1 MKKLFTLLLLLISIG
16 LHAQTCGPGS
26 KDSVCSYGPITI
38 ASGVTTSLPSNGGL
52 VPGFQYIFS
61 SGSGTVTLHGCIG
74 PIATGCVTLD
84 SYTGGTTVR
93 TPDEFS
99 VKAPSAPYQYFTIT
113 PTYGAGTFTVLEV
126 NNNTSKVGGSKL
138 DLTATSPIVVTPNPI
153 TGTGDIS
160 CPTCGISFTAGGDLS
175 GTSSSQ
181 TVVGFDG
188 KALDTSMGTPS
199 NGNIPTYD
207 SGAGKWKAAA
217 PAPPA
222 VNAGECEMVV
232 VGTGASY
239 VLTTGDGTFYNG
251 SCFNGS
257 ASTVTITGVYC
268 LADTGTTT
276 TVTPIVHGGGT
287 ILTGALTCGNN
298 AWSATGT
305 LSGTPT
311 LSSGASVDPGMTATG
326 TGHAFHIA
334 ITYH

>member
-1 MKKLFTLLLLLISIG
+1 MAKALAGATVGQTLPVLYLGLKFGVSGTATYSGSPGVGKPTISTG
-16 LHAQTCGPGS
+16 VAGQFQ
-26 KDSVCSYGPITI
+26 DSSCSD
-38 ASGVTTSLPSNGGL
+38 
-52 VPGFQYIFS
+52 S
-61 SGSGTVTLHGCIG
+61 SGSGTVQSCNTN
-74 PIATGCVTLD
+74 P
-84 SYTGGTTVR
+84 
-93 TPDEFS
+93 
-99 VKAPSAPYQYFTIT
+99 
-113 PTYGAGTFTVLEV
+113 TFTPV
-126 NNNTSKVGGSKL
+126 SGSSIL
-138 DLTATSPIVVTPNPI
+138 YTTTTTN
-153 TGTGDIS
+153 TGDVTVNINS
-160 CPTCGISFTAGGDLS
+160 LGAKHIRKNSGAAVLASGDLVAATPVQLIYDGTYWEIAVVANVASGFTAGGDLS